1 MASANE
7 FHIKSYVA
15 TDAIAAYVLVKK
27 DAATDN
33 VVVAG
38 AGEAAIGVTMT
49 NAAAG
54 TVVPVRLLNGYGT
67 ALIKAGAAVTKNAV
81 VRGIASGKIDD
92 ATTGAVIGTADEAA
106 TADGDIIEVSLRG
119 SAPVAMVASANQAVP
134 TDLATTIAFCTSVRT
149 ALIDN
154 GIIKGAA

>member
-33 VVVAG
+33 VVVSG
-38 AGEAAIGVTMT
+38 AGEAAIGITMT

-67 ALIKAGAAVTKNAV
+67 ALVKAGAAVAKNAV

-92 ATTGAVIGTADEAA
+92 VTTGAVIGTADEAA
-106 TADGDIIEVSLRG
+106 TAVAASQNATGLSCCD
-119 SAPVAMVASANQAVP
+119 PVRQGPA
-134 TDLATTIAFCTSVRT
+134 
-149 ALIDN
+149 ALLE
-154 GIIKGAA
+154 ALL

>member
-27 DAATDN
+27 DGTTDN
-33 VVVAG
+33 VVIAG
-38 AGEAAIGVTMT
+38 AGDAAIGVTMT

-67 ALIKAGAAVTKNAV
+67 ALVKAGGAVTKNSV

-92 ATTGAVIGTADEAA
+92 ATTGCVIGIADEDAS
-106 TADGDIIEVSLRG
+106 ADGDVIEVLLTG
-119 SAPVAMVASANQAVP
+119 SVPVAQVASANQAVP

-149 ALIDN
+149 ALINN

>member
-1 MASANE
+1 MASSNE

-27 DAATDN
+27 DGVTDN

-38 AGEAAIGVTMT
+38 AGDAAIGVTMA

-54 TVVPVRLLNGYGT
+54 TVVPVRLLNGFGT
-67 ALIKAGAAVTKNAV
+67 ALVKAGAAVAKNAI

-92 ATTGAVIGTADEAA
+92 AANGCVIGIADEAA
-106 TADGDIIEVSLRG
+106 TADGDIIEVLLAG
-119 SAPVAMVASANQAVP
+119 SAPVAQVASADQAVP

-149 ALIDN
+149 ALINN